1 LADVLACSQKVL
13 HPEMR
18 LCVCHVILNFIL
30 SLSLDLFALKMS
42 FVGPGGAL
50 FGSALLYRLSDLA
63 ESEEEAELA
72 RELLAHS
79 E

>member
-1 LADVLACSQKVL
+1 
-13 HPEMR
+13 
-18 LCVCHVILNFIL
+18 VCHIILNFFL
-30 SLSLDLFALKMS
+30 SLSLLIFSLNIFS

-63 ESEEEAELA
+63 ESEEEVELA